1 MNYPTIDFRR
11 ETVIYIQQ
19 LDRSPITKG
28 SYRRI
33 LNSFNDYIESNC
45 LPCPKKEDIIVYK
58 YFLKHTA
65 SLSATTIQ
73 KVVVVLRGFFEYLA
87 INEIYPNIMLGVRGE
102 KISKTFKRSS
112 LAIPQLVHL
121 VSAAEKLATNLE
133 GKRNYA
139 LISLIITTGLRTIE
153 VERANKT
160 DLSKNGDMNILYIQ
174 GKGRDDKSDYV
185 KLSDHVYQIIESYLL
200 DRDDDNDALFVTHAR
215 NYKNKRLTTRTI
227 RGIVKQLL
235 RKIGIDDSHFSAHS
249 LRHSFATNLIKSG
262 GSLEEAQLILRHKD
276 LSTTMIYNHSIDRES
291 NNGELKISE
300 LIFNKGGKHGK

>member
-112 LAIPQLVHL
+112 LAIPQLARLISV
-121 VSAAEKLATNLE
+121 AKQLATNLE

-139 LISLIITTGLRTIE
+139 LISLIATTGLRTIE

-160 DLSKNGDMNILYIQ
+160 DLSKNGDINILFIQ

-200 DRDDDNDALFVTHAR
+200 DREDDNDALFVTHAR

-235 RKIGIDDSHFSAHS
+235 RKIGIDDPHFSAHS

-300 LIFNKGGKHGK
+300 LIFNKGGRHGK

>member
-112 LAIPQLVHL
+112 LAIPQLARLISV
-121 VSAAEKLATNLE
+121 AKQLATNLE

-139 LISLIITTGLRTIE
+139 LISLIATTGLRTIE

-160 DLSKNGDMNILYIQ
+160 DLSKNGDINILFIQ

-185 KLSDHVYQIIESYLL
+185 KLSDHVYQIVESYLL
-200 DRDDDNDALFVTHAR
+200 DREDDNDALFVTHAR